1 MYNKD
6 QREIPYFDELL
17 PRYKVHPLANVK
29 SIRQLKEA
37 AVIMATSAIYEK
49 PLILYGADVF
59 ERARDDEEV
68 TILSVEVSS
77 FEELQ
82 FVLSAIQKF
91 VGQPDT
97 NGEPWRDL

>member
-1 MYNKD
+1 M
-6 QREIPYFDELL
+6 
-17 PRYKVHPLANVK
+17 K
-29 SIRQLKEA
+29 SIHQLKEA
-37 AVIMATSAIYEK
+37 AVIVATSAIYEK
-49 PLILYGADVF
+49 PLILYGAEVV
-59 ERARDDEEV
+59 EHARDEGDGEV
-68 TILSVEVSS
+68 PVLPVEVSS